1 MKSEFLS
8 LKFIIPL
15 SKELSLLKNEIKSEN
30 NNYFD
35 RTSIF

>member
-15 SKELSLLKNEIKSEN
+15 SKESLLKNEIKSEN

-35 RTSIF
+35 RTNIF